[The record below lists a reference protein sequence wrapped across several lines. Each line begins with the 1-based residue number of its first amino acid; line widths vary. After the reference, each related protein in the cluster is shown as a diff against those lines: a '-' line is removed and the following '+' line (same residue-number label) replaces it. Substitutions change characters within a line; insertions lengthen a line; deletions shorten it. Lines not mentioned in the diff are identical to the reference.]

1 MSIPAEWAAAVSLVL
16 LALVFVGFVVERW
29 PPAVV
34 AAGGAAIFL
43 ITGLIDTDE
52 LLAVFSNP
60 APIAIAAMFVL
71 SGALVRT
78 GTLEAVSSL
87 VLGWSKTRPT
97 LAVISVVA
105 GTIAA
110 SAFMN
115 NTPVVIVLI
124 PLVIRLA
131 AAIDSSASRLLI
143 PLSYSAILGGT
154 CTLIGTSTN
163 LLVDGVARGQGL
175 EPFRLFEI
183 TPVGMAAAAAGG
195 IFMVVAGRYL
205 LPDRAAF
212 GISQG
217 ETEAVFMTE
226 VQIREGFEGIGQTY
240 EEQSTFTRPGIRLLA
255 LKRGSETIRAGAAAE
270 EVRAGDRLVLLA
282 PATEI
287 LTFHDD
293 PTLAVGTR
301 RRAPQ
306 REGDK
311 VVEALVSARPGG
323 NGRTLA
329 DYNFPARFGITPI
342 GVRRHGHVPG
352 PDLGSTRLRGADVL
366 LLSGP
371 SESFAYL
378 NEEADIVSFAET
390 RVRSFRRGRA
400 PLAILAIALV
410 VILGAFDVMPIAG
423 LAIVAAALLMVFR
436 CIDLEEATES
446 IDGGVLILIFAML
459 AIGTGLENTGAIE
472 LIVNSA
478 APLLADMSP
487 FLLLLCIYALTSI
500 LTEVMTNNA
509 VAVILTPIAVGLAQA
524 AGLDPRPFVVAVMFG
539 ASASFATPIGYQTN
553 TLVYAAGD
561 YRFADFLKIG
571 VPMNLIVGIVTCVAI
586 AAFYGIE

>member
-29 PPAVV
+29 PPAIV

-87 VLGWSKTRPT
+87 LLDWSKTRPT

>member
-1 MSIPAEWAAAVSLVL
+1 MTVPAEWAAVASLVL
-16 LALVFVGFVVERW
+16 LALVLVGFVVERW

-43 ITGLIDTDE
+43 ITGLIDTNE
-52 LLAVFSNP
+52 LMAVFSNP

-87 VLGWSKTRPT
+87 LLDWSKTRPT

-131 AAIDSSASRLLI
+131 AAIDASASRLLI

-175 EPFRLFEI
+175 EPFGLFEI
-183 TPVGMAAAAAGG
+183 TPVGVAAAAAGG
-195 IFMVVAGRYL
+195 VFMVVAGRYL

-212 GISQG
+212 GITQG

-226 VQIREGFEGIGQTY
+226 VQIREGFEGIGDTY
-240 EEQSTFTRPGIRLLA
+240 EEEAAFTRPGMRILA
-255 LKRGSETIRAGAAAE
+255 LKRGSETMRAGAAAE

-287 LTFHDD
+287 LTFHDH

-378 NEEADIVSFAET
+378 NDEADIVSFAET

-459 AIGTGLENTGAIE
+459 AIGAGLENTGAIE
-472 LIVNSA
+472 LAVDSA
-478 APLLADMSP
+478 APFLDGLSP
-487 FLLLLCIYALTSI
+487 FVLLLCVYALTSV

-509 VAVILTPIAVGLAQA
+509 VAVILTPIAVGLAQT

-561 YRFADFLKIG
+561 YRFVDFLKIG
-571 VPMNLIVGIVTCVAI
+571 VPMNFIVGIVTCVAI
-586 AAFYGIE
+586 AAFYGVA

>member
-1 MSIPAEWAAAVSLVL
+1 M
-16 LALVFVGFVVERW
+16 
-29 PPAVV
+29 
-34 AAGGAAIFL
+34 
-43 ITGLIDTDE
+43 
-52 LLAVFSNP
+52 
-60 APIAIAAMFVL
+60 
-71 SGALVRT
+71 
-78 GTLEAVSSL
+78 
-87 VLGWSKTRPT
+87 
-97 LAVISVVA
+97 
-105 GTIAA
+105 
-110 SAFMN
+110 
-115 NTPVVIVLI
+115 
-124 PLVIRLA
+124 
-131 AAIDSSASRLLI
+131 
-143 PLSYSAILGGT
+143 
-154 CTLIGTSTN
+154 
-163 LLVDGVARGQGL
+163 
-175 EPFRLFEI
+175 
-183 TPVGMAAAAAGG
+183 
-195 IFMVVAGRYL
+195 
-205 LPDRAAF
+205 
-212 GISQG
+212 
-217 ETEAVFMTE
+217 
-226 VQIREGFEGIGQTY
+226 
-240 EEQSTFTRPGIRLLA
+240 
-255 LKRGSETIRAGAAAE
+255 
-270 EVRAGDRLVLLA
+270 RAGDRLVLLA

-378 NEEADIVSFAET
+378 NDEADIVSFAET